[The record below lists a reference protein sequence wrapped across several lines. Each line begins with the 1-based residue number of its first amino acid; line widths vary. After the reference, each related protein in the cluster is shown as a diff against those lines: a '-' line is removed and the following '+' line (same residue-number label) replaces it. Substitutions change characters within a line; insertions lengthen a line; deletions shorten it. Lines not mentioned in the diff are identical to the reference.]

1 MVNWLDRPFE
11 RRILGFDFM
20 PSLFSLLRRLTPNCA
35 DPSFASHPFSA
46 LNGAI
51 TGTLVSVPQTMA
63 YGLLVGGVL
72 GGAWAGI
79 GVLAA
84 LYSAVLVG
92 LTSAI
97 LGGSPVT
104 VGGPRA
110 TTALVFAAL
119 VAQLGQNP
127 ALDGLPDPEAIAVA
141 LGCAAVM
148 LSGLIQV
155 ALGGLRL
162 GRLARYIPHPV
173 IAGFLNGSALLVLA
187 SQVWVATGI
196 PQAGAAPA
204 ILGHLDQL
212 QPGTLLLTF
221 ATTAVI
227 LLTPKLTRRIPP
239 PLVGLVLGT
248 AAYHIL
254 AALDGG
260 AALGGTLAP
269 LPDHFALHLIVAD
282 AFGALAGPHGKGLVL
297 QLLPA
302 AVSIATLATLDALL
316 SITAT
321 DALTLRRSDSDREL
335 AAQGLGN
342 FLAGAFGLLPS
353 SGSLAR
359 TSAALRAG
367 GTTALSPI
375 LVAVF
380 TLTITLVLAPQI
392 GLLPQAVMAG
402 LLIAVGI
409 DLFDAW
415 TPRLLRRLF
424 DGMKAARAVA
434 GDLLAV
440 AVVVTTSLM
449 VNLAAAVGVGV
460 VMSLLSFVMQMAHTP
475 VRRSYRA
482 SALTARL
489 QDDESRRR
497 FMETHGHRIAVI
509 EMEGAL
515 FFGSVVALENM
526 VDTLIADG
534 IHHII
539 LDLKRVKDVDFTG
552 ATALLRL
559 NAKLERHH
567 GLLVVS
573 YVERERRRKEDSAA
587 TDRRQSFAER
597 RIWLKLELLGIV
609 DSLGEERLAPD
620 TDTAIRRCETH
631 LSAMDGTT
639 AAPAAAMGDAHIL
652 RGFDAAGRRRLL
664 RYATRHDYAPGEHVF
679 HQGDPPDSVY
689 FIARGRVEVVIDLD
703 KTERKLR
710 VQSMSSGAVFGEMAM
725 IAPAPRS
732 ANVVAVEP
740 TCCYR
745 LSTAAFDRLRAEQ
758 SPLAF
763 ALIANVA
770 HIFANRLRTTNTL
783 LAELEA

>member
-104 VGGPRA
+104 VAGPRA

-269 LPDHFALHLIVAD
+269 LPDHFALHLIVAELVGGEPASPLLCLAVEAEETGSGVPQALCGRHFSD
-282 AFGALAGPHGKGLVL
+282 RAALGEAVPPGEVIGGGASAFVAVPARGPDGALRDGAEIE
-297 QLLPA
+297 A
-302 AVSIATLATLDALL
+302 ELDA
-316 SITAT
+316 
-321 DALTLRRSDSDREL
+321 
-335 AAQGLGN
+335 Q
-342 FLAGAFGLLPS
+342 
-353 SGSLAR
+353 
-359 TSAALRAG
+359 
-367 GTTALSPI
+367 
-375 LVAVF
+375 
-380 TLTITLVLAPQI
+380 VLE
-392 GLLPQAVMAG
+392 
-402 LLIAVGI
+402 
-409 DLFDAW
+409 
-415 TPRLLRRLF
+415 
-424 DGMKAARAVA
+424 
-434 GDLLAV
+434 
-440 AVVVTTSLM
+440 
-449 VNLAAAVGVGV
+449 
-460 VMSLLSFVMQMAHTP
+460 
-475 VRRSYRA
+475 A
-482 SALTARL
+482 S
-489 QDDESRRR
+489 Q
-497 FMETHGHRIAVI
+497 
-509 EMEGAL
+509 
-515 FFGSVVALENM
+515 
-526 VDTLIADG
+526 
-534 IHHII
+534 
-539 LDLKRVKDVDFTG
+539 
-552 ATALLRL
+552 
-559 NAKLERHH
+559 
-567 GLLVVS
+567 
-573 YVERERRRKEDSAA
+573 
-587 TDRRQSFAER
+587 
-597 RIWLKLELLGIV
+597 
-609 DSLGEERLAPD
+609 
-620 TDTAIRRCETH
+620 
-631 LSAMDGTT
+631 
-639 AAPAAAMGDAHIL
+639 
-652 RGFDAAGRRRLL
+652 AGRRVLL
-664 RYATRHDYAPGEHVF
+664 TVA
-679 HQGDPPDSVY
+679 
-689 FIARGRVEVVIDLD
+689 EVGC
-703 KTERKLR
+703 RKFLPTSSR
-710 VQSMSSGAVFGEMAM
+710 WNQASGAAMASVS
-725 IAPAPRS
+725 P
-732 ANVVAVEP
+732 
-740 TCCYR
+740 
-745 LSTAAFDRLRAEQ
+745 STAWISATA
-758 SPLAF
+758 
-763 ALIANVA
+763 
-770 HIFANRLRTTNTL
+770 
-783 LAELEA
+783 